1 MKKFTESLQ
10 TEIEFE
16 KIDDIGKE
24 LNEIE
29 DYISNKIKSINDI
42 NNGLSRYKG
51 KSVKYNDQIDDSI
64 FTLQILKNDLETC
77 LDNLDKVQSNLS
89 SYKEE
94 GRKKVKWTTH

>member
-51 KSVKYNDQIDDSI
+51 KSVKHTDQIDDSI

-77 LDNLDKVQSNLS
+77 LDNLSKVQSNLI
-89 SYKEE
+89 SYKDN
-94 GRKKVKWTTH
+94 GREKV